1 MDVLKHQDYREILH
15 GELARRI
22 KQNPRY
28 SQGAFARD
36 LALTP
41 SRLSEI
47 LHGKQGVS
55 TQVAQ
60 QIARLM
66 RFSEEE
72 TQYFLDLVESQHGR
86 SRLLREAARIRLQRF
101 RRSPLAD
108 LIGDDTFHLI
118 SDWYNL
124 AVMELLRLDHVKA
137 EPDYIA
143 RSLRIPVEQARDAL
157 QRLERLGLLK
167 RNEEGA
173 LELVKAQQ
181 NFVGSVESESFQK
194 FCRQILWKAI
204 EAVDETRPHAMH
216 SYMVAVAEKNLPQL
230 MATLRETCNRL
241 AERMDV
247 DIGAKDTVYCL
258 STQFFPVSECSS
270 KDDNRKPSQP
280 S

>member
-1 MDVLKHQDYREILH
+1 MDVLRHQDYREILH

-36 LALTP
+36 LSLTP

-55 TQVAQ
+55 NQVAQ
-60 QIARLM
+60 QIAKHM

-101 RRSPLAD
+101 QRSPLAD
-108 LIGDDTFHLI
+108 MIGDDTFHLI
-118 SDWYNL
+118 SDWYNV
-124 AVMELLRLDHVKA
+124 AVLELLRLDDKRQDA
-137 EPDYIA
+137 LWIA
-143 RSLRIPVEQARDAL
+143 RRLRIPVEQATDAL
-157 QRLERLGLLK
+157 QRLERLGLI
-167 RNEEGA
+167 RQNEAGR
-173 LELVKAQQ
+173 LELVESQQ
-181 NFVGSVESESFQK
+181 NFIGSVQSESFQK

-230 MATLRETCNRL
+230 MATVRETCNKL

-247 DIGAKDTVYCL
+247 DIGTKDAVYCL
-258 STQFFPVSECSS
+258 TAQFFPVSDSTVADS
-270 KDDNRKPSQP
+270 KESPLH
-280 S
+280 

>member
-15 GELARRI
+15 CELARRM

-55 TQVAQ
+55 NQVAQ

-66 RFSEEE
+66 RFRAEE
-72 TQYFLDLVESQHGR
+72 TTYFLDLVESQHGR
-86 SRLLREAARIRLQRF
+86 SRLQREAARIRLQRF
-101 RRSPLAD
+101 HRSPLAD
-108 LIGDDTFHLI
+108 VFGDDTFHLI
-118 SDWYNL
+118 ADWYNM
-124 AVMELLRLDHVKA
+124 AVLELLRLDDKRQDA
-137 EPDYIA
+137 AWIA
-143 RSLRIPVEQARDAL
+143 RRLRIPLEQASDAL
-157 QRLERLGLLK
+157 QRLERLGLIRRNAQERWELLK
-167 RNEEGA
+167 T
-173 LELVKAQQ
+173 QQ
-181 NFVGSVESESFQK
+181 NFVESVQSESFQK

-230 MATLRETCNRL
+230 LATLRETCNKL

-247 DIGAKDTVYCL
+247 DIGTKDAVYCL
-258 STQFFPVSECSS
+258 TAQFFSVSDESS
-270 KDDNRKPSQP
+270 DDIESSPLH
-280 S
+280 

>member
-15 GELARRI
+15 CELARRI

-36 LALTP
+36 LSLTP

-60 QIARLM
+60 QIAKLM

-86 SRLLREAARIRLQRF
+86 SRLLREAARLRLQRF
-101 RRSPLAD
+101 RRSPLAE

-118 SDWYNL
+118 ADWYNV
-124 AVMELLRLDHVKA
+124 AVLELLRLDDA
-137 EPDYIA
+137 RQDALWIA
-143 RSLRIPVEQARDAL
+143 RRLRIPQEQAADAL
-157 QRLERLGLLK
+157 ERLERLRLIR
-167 RNEEGA
+167 RNEEGR
-173 LELVKAQQ
+173 LELVEAQQ
-181 NFVGSVESESFQK
+181 NFIGSVQSESFQK

-230 MATLRETCNRL
+230 LATMRETCNKL

-247 DIGAKDTVYCL
+247 DIGSKDAVYCL
-258 STQFFPVSECSS
+258 TTQFFPVSDAPNEDIKTSS
-270 KDDNRKPSQP
+270 LH
-280 S
+280 